1 MSAYVIV
8 DIEVTDAEQYEEY
21 KRRVPE
27 SIKAFGGR
35 YLVRGGAIE
44 TLEGSW
50 SPQRIV
56 LLQFDSIEQARAWR
70 QSPQYQD
77 IHRMRNA
84 NARSNMVVVEGFSA
98 HNEA

>member
-1 MSAYVIV
+1 MTAYVIV
-8 DIEVTDAEQYEEY
+8 DIEVNNPEQYEEY
-21 KRRVPE
+21 KRLVPE

-35 YLVRGGAIE
+35 YLVRGGEIE

-77 IHRMRNA
+77 IHRMRTTY
-84 NARSNMVVVEGFSA
+84 ARSNMVVVEGV
-98 HNEA
+98 